1 LTERLFQGK
10 IRRNSIG
17 AKCRMT
23 NPQDTTDLVQR
34 GKAAARVGRLDLA
47 REYLSQAVQQAPDH
61 IEAWL
66 ALAAVE
72 DNPSEKEAC
81 LKTVLQLDPDNVD
94 AKLGLEMLRGEPAQ
108 PAPEVEPVLGAPS
121 GLDTQSA
128 PEVPSALEAQAE
140 EDELESVIAAASA
153 RLEEAVGPPPAGEV
167 PPDDEIVYCANH
179 PSVETMLRCNRCS
192 KPICT
197 RCAVRTPVG
206 YRCKQCVGQQQQ
218 TFYTGGTVD
227 YVIGGIIAVVLGGI
241 ASYIVGLLGAWFL
254 ALILGPTLGI
264 GIAELVRLAVRRR
277 RSQYLWLVV
286 GGGIGL
292 GALPALFM
300 ALATMNLWTLVS
312 LGLFLVLSI
321 GAAAARLR

>member
-1 LTERLFQGK
+1 
-10 IRRNSIG
+10 
-17 AKCRMT
+17 MT
-23 NPQDTTDLVQR
+23 NPQDTTELVQR
-34 GKAAARVGRLDLA
+34 GKAAARVGRQDLA
-47 REYLSQAVQQAPDH
+47 RKYLRQAVQQVPEH
-61 IEAWL
+61 VEAWL
-66 ALAAVE
+66 ALAAAE
-72 DNPSEKEAC
+72 DSPSEKEAC
-81 LKTVLQLDPDNVD
+81 LETVLKLDPDNVD
-94 AKLGLEMLRGEPAQ
+94 AKLGLEMLRDKPAQ
-108 PAPEVEPVLGAPS
+108 P
-121 GLDTQSA
+121 A
-128 PEVPSALEAQAE
+128 PEVPSALEAQTA

-179 PSVETMLRCNRCS
+179 SSVETMLRCNRCS

-218 TFYTGGTVD
+218 TFYTGGTTD

-241 ASYIVGLLGAWFL
+241 ASYIVGLLGVWFI

-264 GIAELVRLAVRRR
+264 GIAEVVRLAVRRR

-292 GALPALFM
+292 GAIPALLM
-300 ALATMNLWTLVS
+300 ALATMNLWTLIS